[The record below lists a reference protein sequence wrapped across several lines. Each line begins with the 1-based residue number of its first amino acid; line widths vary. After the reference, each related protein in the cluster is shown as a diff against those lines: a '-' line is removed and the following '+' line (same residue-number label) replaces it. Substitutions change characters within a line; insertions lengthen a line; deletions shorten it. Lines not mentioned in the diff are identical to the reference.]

1 MSVRHQSPME
11 LDYSSVVEKTEK
23 MKRRWQ
29 RVIDNKQLLK
39 LDSERALKVK
49 FDKLTKRDKSKRKYK
64 EEAVED
70 LKLVAARHNERLE
83 TAKKRRD
90 HIREEFERGL
100 KSKEQHYNERMQLL
114 MHSH

>member
-1 MSVRHQSPME
+1 ME
-11 LDYSSVVEKTEK
+11 LDYNSVVEKTDM

-39 LDSERALKVK
+39 LDSEKALKIK
-49 FDKLTKRDKSKRKYK
+49 FDKLTKRDKSKRKFK

-70 LKLVAARHNERLE
+70 LKLVAARNNERLE

-90 HIREEFERGL
+90 HIRDEFERGL
-100 KSKEQHYNERMQLL
+100 KSKEQHYNERMQML
-114 MHSH
+114 MQSH